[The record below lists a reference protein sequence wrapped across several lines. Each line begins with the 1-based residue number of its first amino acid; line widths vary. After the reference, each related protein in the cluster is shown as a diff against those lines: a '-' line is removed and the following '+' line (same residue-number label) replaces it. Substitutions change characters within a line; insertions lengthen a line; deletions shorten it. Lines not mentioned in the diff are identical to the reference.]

1 MKSKFDN
8 VKFESKSNGSIII
21 DGIEVAHTLQ
31 CCHCG
36 KHFVS
41 VKGSG
46 MIRGFCMGCMKV
58 TCGSAGCDNCL
69 PYEKRLDL
77 YEKGLIYDI

>member
-1 MKSKFDN
+1 MRNNFGDTKY
-8 VKFESKSNGSIII
+8 ERKSNGSFIV

-41 VKGSG
+41 FKGSG
-46 MIRGFCMGCMKV
+46 MIRGFCMKCMKT
-58 TCGSAGCDNCL
+58 TCGSIKCDNCL
-69 PYEKRLDL
+69 PFERRLDL
-77 YEKGLIYDI
+77 YEKGLINGF